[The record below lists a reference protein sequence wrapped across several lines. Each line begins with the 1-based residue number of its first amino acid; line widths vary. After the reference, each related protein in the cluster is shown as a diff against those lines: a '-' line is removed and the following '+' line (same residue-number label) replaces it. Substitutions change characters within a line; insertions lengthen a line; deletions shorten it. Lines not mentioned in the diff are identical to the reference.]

1 MNFIK
6 NINRVEQLH
15 NLIIQKKTG
24 TPKQLAE
31 QLGICR
37 ATLYVLIDELN
48 ALNMPVAYS
57 RKYETFYYKKE
68 VKLTVAF
75 KVETINNEAELRKIN
90 GGSCNFFLPSILS
103 DGRNMPLY
111 SYLAEYKSQLTGL

>member
-6 NINRVEQLH
+6 NINRVEKLH
-15 NLIIQKKTG
+15 SLILQEKTG
-24 TPKQLAE
+24 NPKQLAE

-37 ATLYVLIDELN
+37 ATLYVLIEELN

-57 RKYETFYYKKE
+57 RKYETFYYEKE
-68 VKLTVAF
+68 VKLTLAF
-75 KVETINNEAELRKIN
+75 KIEVITDKNELRKIN
-90 GGSCNFFLPSILS
+90 GGSSNFFIPSILS
-103 DGRNMPLY
+103 DGRNLPLY